1 MKTILLSS
9 ITLLAA
15 LSLQAQNKNVTDVS
29 KTTVTT
35 VKDSDGEKTY
45 LKTQEVKEVQNIE
58 FQNADSKAL
67 NKDLKETPVEVIS
80 KTQVINPDGSTR
92 TVDIDRSSYYTS
104 NGKTYQLR
112 LDPAGY
118 VITTQDNK
126 RLGLLRATTTN
137 SYIYRGKNQTSIG
150 YFDTNGNLVVETYD
164 DKSDKVSVETYVRSP
179 K

>member
-112 LDPAGY
+112 LDPP
-118 VITTQDNK
+118 VT
-126 RLGLLRATTTN
+126 
-137 SYIYRGKNQTSIG
+137 
-150 YFDTNGNLVVETYD
+150 
-164 DKSDKVSVETYVRSP
+164 
-179 K
+179 

>member
-15 LSLQAQNKNVTDVS
+15 LSLQAQNKNVSDVS

-45 LKTQEVKEVQNIE
+45 LKTQEVKEVQNLE

-67 NKDLKETPVEVIS
+67 NKNLKETPVEVIS

-104 NGKTYQLR
+104 NGKTYQLS

-118 VITTQDNK
+118 IITTQDNK
-126 RLGLLRATTTN
+126 RLGILRATSTN

-150 YFDTNGNLVVETYD
+150 YFDTHGNLVVETYN
-164 DKSDKVSVETYVRSP
+164 DKSDKVTIETYS
-179 K
+179 KSAQ